1 MGIMLY
7 TGLGDKLGQLMASVA
22 TLETYPLFA
31 YLTGGIVNFAIPSA
45 GGEFAVIGPSLINT
59 VIELGAGLPKSQ
71 VIAMISRASL
81 SAAYGE
87 SLSNMLQPFFLLII
101 IPIMGKGMKLQSRDV
116 MGYLVLPFILFFIIQ
131 SLLVV
136 YWPL

>member
-1 MGIMLY
+1 M
-7 TGLGDKLGQLMASVA
+7 
-22 TLETYPLFA
+22 
-31 YLTGGIVNFAIPSA
+31 
-45 GGEFAVIGPSLINT
+45 
-59 VIELGAGLPKSQ
+59 
-71 VIAMISRASL
+71 IARASL

-101 IPIMGKGMKLQSRDV
+101 IPIMGKGIKLQSRDV

-131 SLLVV
+131 TLLVV